1 MLFYWEQ
8 LFYDKESNESSEVVI
23 SDGIIFNTGYES
35 PFSRNRIL
43 FGAPGTG
50 KSFTIN
56 SDRVELLGEGN
67 EEDYERVTFHPD
79 YSYANFVGTYKPVM
93 VDDSAEIISLA
104 SEKEVLAILT
114 DETKS
119 AQEKYDLLYDRFK
132 GDGLTRL
139 SLLLG
144 LYTDESFKTRK
155 ADGSD
160 AANDN
165 SVERNHGRAIR
176 PYVNLSKPTNG
187 KKDMADL
194 LDEDIEV
201 VDVEVG
207 ENEYLYVFT
216 FVGVIVVA
224 GRVLKCY
231 PKYLL
236 SAKEPTDELR
246 KVIKVLEK
254 YNSKEQIVR
263 MFNDSSESSSFNL
276 LAVLL
281 FILQDYFENGTY
293 TNTEDIIE
301 CNGSGEI
308 LWDKTINET
317 FTLLSENRPYYIE
330 LQTRKRITNDFDYF
344 KRLHECIV
352 TKASKEL
359 QDAELL
365 NLFEITGVDLT
376 DEELDDF
383 GDKEYI
389 LYRIENELNT
399 QFNTR
404 KQLVLKTM
412 YAYIDRR
419 GSLYDT
425 ESLSLFGTNTFNLVW
440 EKICAD
446 IMDNQLDAPLGVLK
460 LPVPLKDGYNRRMK
474 LIELIEKPLWTITGK
489 CAKDTLIPDLI
500 SICKVNGQHQ
510 FIIFDAKYYNAHL
523 ETGIAPTG
531 QPGIESV
538 TKQYLY
544 QLAYQKF
551 IEDHNFSS
559 VKNCFLLPTENNEI
573 EDKGE
578 VRMEMLSNLG
588 LQDIKGRLIPAT
600 MAYDL
605 YLSGRKMDIADLE
618 L

>member
-1 MLFYWEQ
+1 M
-8 LFYDKESNESSEVVI
+8 
-23 SDGIIFNTGYES
+23 
-35 PFSRNRIL
+35 
-43 FGAPGTG
+43 FGC
-50 KSFTIN
+50 
-56 SDRVELLGEGN
+56 L
-67 EEDYERVTFHPD
+67 
-79 YSYANFVGTYKPVM
+79 
-93 VDDSAEIISLA
+93 
-104 SEKEVLAILT
+104 
-114 DETKS
+114 
-119 AQEKYDLLYDRFK
+119 
-132 GDGLTRL
+132 
-139 SLLLG
+139 
-144 LYTDESFKTRK
+144 
-155 ADGSD
+155 
-160 AANDN
+160 
-165 SVERNHGRAIR
+165 
-176 PYVNLSKPTNG
+176 
-187 KKDMADL
+187 
-194 LDEDIEV
+194 
-201 VDVEVG
+201 
-207 ENEYLYVFT
+207 
-216 FVGVIVVA
+216 
-224 GRVLKCY
+224 
-231 PKYLL
+231 
-236 SAKEPTDELR
+236 
-246 KVIKVLEK
+246 
-254 YNSKEQIVR
+254 
-263 MFNDSSESSSFNL
+263 DSSESSSFNSVSCA
-276 LAVLL
+276 AV
-281 FILQDYFENGTY
+281 ILQDYFENGTY

>member
-1 MLFYWEQ
+1 MISEFVREQ
-8 LFYDKESNESSEVVI
+8 KRYTQKDLCHKLKCSEEQVVPLIRKLKEFGVLKAVKA
-23 SDGIIFNTGYES
+23 SDVQKN
-35 PFSRNRIL
+35 
-43 FGAPGTG
+43 
-50 KSFTIN
+50 
-56 SDRVELLGEGN
+56 
-67 EEDYERVTFHPD
+67 
-79 YSYANFVGTYKPVM
+79 
-93 VDDSAEIISLA
+93 
-104 SEKEVLAILT
+104 
-114 DETKS
+114 
-119 AQEKYDLLYDRFK
+119 
-132 GDGLTRL
+132 
-139 SLLLG
+139 
-144 LYTDESFKTRK
+144 
-155 ADGSD
+155 
-160 AANDN
+160 
-165 SVERNHGRAIR
+165 
-176 PYVNLSKPTNG
+176 
-187 KKDMADL
+187 MADL

-201 VDVEVG
+201 ADVEVG

-236 SAKEPTDELR
+236 HANEPTHELQQ
-246 KVIKVLEK
+246 VMKVLEK

-281 FILQDYFENGTY
+281 FLLQDYFENNVY
-293 TNTEDIIE
+293 SNAEEIIE

-317 FTLLSENRPYYIE
+317 FTMLSDNRPYYVE
-330 LQTRKRITNDFDYF
+330 LQTRKRVTNDFDYF
-344 KRLHECIV
+344 KRLHECV
-352 TKASKEL
+352 LTMASKEL
-359 QDAELL
+359 KDAKLL
-365 NLFEITGVDLT
+365 DLFEMDEVNLT

-389 LYRIENELNT
+389 LYRIEKELNI

-412 YAYIDRR
+412 YAYIERR
-419 GSLYDT
+419 GSLFDIDC
-425 ESLSLFGTNTFNLVW
+425 LSLFGTNSFNLVW

-446 IMDNQLDAPLGVLK
+446 IMDNQLNVPLDAIK
-460 LPVPLKDGYNRRMK
+460 LPVPLKDGYDRKKK
-474 LIELIEKPLWTITGK
+474 LIELIEKPLWTVTGK
-489 CAKDTLIPDLI
+489 TAKDTLIPDLI
-500 SICKVNGQHQ
+500 SICKIDRQYQ
-510 FIIFDAKYYNAHL
+510 FIIFDAKYYNALL
-523 ETGIAPTG
+523 ENGTVPTG

-551 IEDHNFSS
+551 IDEHEFSA

-578 VRMEMLSNLG
+578 VRFNMLANLG
-588 LQDIKGRLIPAT
+588 LQDIKVRFIPAA

-605 YLSGRKMDIADLE
+605 YLSGRKMDIEMMNL
-618 L
+618 

>member
-1 MLFYWEQ
+1 MISEYVREQ
-8 LFYDKESNESSEVVI
+8 KRYTQKELCQILKCSEEHAIPIIRKLKEFGVLKTVKSSDVQK
-23 SDGIIFNTGYES
+23 N
-35 PFSRNRIL
+35 
-43 FGAPGTG
+43 
-50 KSFTIN
+50 
-56 SDRVELLGEGN
+56 
-67 EEDYERVTFHPD
+67 
-79 YSYANFVGTYKPVM
+79 M
-93 VDDSAEIISLA
+93 VD
-104 SEKEVLAILT
+104 
-114 DETKS
+114 
-119 AQEKYDLLYDRFK
+119 LL
-132 GDGLTRL
+132 
-139 SLLLG
+139 
-144 LYTDESFKTRK
+144 E
-155 ADGSD
+155 
-160 AANDN
+160 
-165 SVERNHGRAIR
+165 
-176 PYVNLSKPTNG
+176 
-187 KKDMADL
+187 
-194 LDEDIEV
+194 EDIEV
-201 VDVEVG
+201 ADVEIG

-216 FVGVIVVA
+216 FVGVIVVT

-236 SAKEPTDELR
+236 NVKEPTDELR

-263 MFNDSSESSSFNL
+263 IFNDSSESSSFNL

-281 FILQDYFENGTY
+281 FLLQDYFENGVY
-293 TNTEDIIE
+293 TNTKDIIE

-317 FTLLSENRPYYIE
+317 FTLLLENRPYYTE
-330 LQTRKRITNDFDYF
+330 LQTRKRVTNNFDYF
-344 KRLHECIV
+344 KRLHECVV
-352 TKASKEL
+352 TMASKEL
-359 QDAELL
+359 QEAELL
-365 NLFEITGVDLT
+365 NLFEMSGINLT
-376 DEELDDF
+376 DEELEDF

-425 ESLSLFGTNTFNLVW
+425 DCLSLFGTNSFNLVW
-440 EKICAD
+440 EKVCAD
-446 IMDNQLDAPLGVLK
+446 IMDNKLDVPLGALK
-460 LPVPLKDGYNRRMK
+460 LPVPLKDGYNRRQK

-500 SICKVNGQHQ
+500 SICKVNGQYQ

-523 ETGIAPTG
+523 EKGITPTG

-551 IEDHNFSS
+551 IDEHKFSS
-559 VKNCFLLPTENNEI
+559 VKNCFLLPTENSEI

-578 VRMEMLSNLG
+578 VRMKMLSNLG
-588 LQDIKGRLIPAT
+588 LQDIKTRLIPAD

-605 YLSGRKMDIADLE
+605 YLSGRKMDIYTLK